1 MYKMKKRIL
10 DSLLWSFGLT
20 IALVLVEWFS
30 GKMEKDQIPIV
41 AVIFFVVVS
50 IGELS
55 IRCIRDKRISEENFD
70 EFR

>member
-1 MYKMKKRIL
+1 MKKRIL
-10 DSLLWSFGLT
+10 DSLVWSFGLT